1 MSKCLGKKTWKGAR
15 QTATT
20 SNWYQGKQPRPNPK
34 VVNAIDLLQVNLH
47 SSLEPEIGIEESETA
62 HMRQRM
68 KAHTEDT
75 NELFNL
81 MARHI
86 RKRG

>member
-1 MSKCLGKKTWKGAR
+1 
-15 QTATT
+15 
-20 SNWYQGKQPRPNPK
+20 
-34 VVNAIDLLQVNLH
+34 
-47 SSLEPEIGIEESETA
+47 
-62 HMRQRM
+62 M

-86 RKRG
+86 RKRGEERVNLYLVDEPEPTELQTVKNGQNINSDSSDNEIMENIDKFLLGNNDKDPNLQMIIKDFCI